1 MRQGIYSTSKN
12 LVGIKVQSSDQMS
25 ISTRALHGCNQK
37 SWKINFEL
45 LKALACQSQK
55 GGKGTKEFPRT
66 ANNLHPASVDELVP
80 CQYATVPAASG
91 PSRLFVDQLETVL
104 KLIWS
109 PGESWIYSDG
119 EQSYHFDSM
128 HLKVLVDKW
137 KLTEYSFLWYMT
149 SFVAAEECRVRWP
162 GKIDEKNLRILYS
175 KLDGD

>member
-1 MRQGIYSTSKN
+1 MYLKADWRHAIILQYTVRQGIYSTSKN

-37 SWKINFEL
+37 SWNINFEL

-137 KLTEYSFLWYMT
+137 KLTEYSFL
-149 SFVAAEECRVRWP
+149 
-162 GKIDEKNLRILYS
+162 
-175 KLDGD
+175 

>member
-1 MRQGIYSTSKN
+1 
-12 LVGIKVQSSDQMS
+12 MS

-137 KLTEYSFLWYMT
+137 KLTEYSFLQNWPVMNLLT
-149 SFVAAEECRVRWP
+149 QVIHDKLRCCRRMQGQVTWKDWWEEF
-162 GKIDEKNLRILYS
+162 ENLVQQIGWRLGEWLRS
-175 KLDGD
+175 T